1 MDFTNPLFLQ
11 YFLALA
17 VVAAISVMLIR
28 GSIRHL
34 EDRITSFL
42 QVEEDRENSIRSRER
57 LVVAAALEG
66 ELKANHS
73 KLEAF
78 LLIYQEMLR
87 NLKEPGR
94 APKYKQ
100 GGEIIHEKPALS
112 RTIFDAYADRLE
124 LLGPHLAADLA
135 HIYAGV
141 EVDPEYKTLAPDL
154 SADKAIRTV
163 ERIVEGAKDMMP
175 AIEKSIGGLS
185 VIVRD
190 KQRAPTS

>member
-11 YFLALA
+11 YFIALA
-17 VVAAISVMLIR
+17 VVATICVLVIR
-28 GSIRHL
+28 GSIKHL
-34 EDRITSFL
+34 EERITSFL
-42 QVEEDRENSIRSRER
+42 QVEEDRENSIRARER

-112 RTIFDAYADRLE
+112 RTIFDAYADRLD
-124 LLGPHLAADLA
+124 LLGPGIAGDLA

-141 EVDPEYKTLAPDL
+141 DVDPEYKTLAPDL
-154 SADKAIRTV
+154 SPDKAIRTV
-163 ERIVEGAKDMMP
+163 ERIVEGAKDMLAP
-175 AIEKSIGGLS
+175 IEKNIGALS

-190 KQRAPTS
+190 KQKTPIS